1 MQLWLDFETLLIYCY
16 SFHSD
21 LLHNTVH
28 VIYVFLY
35 FHLSLHVCTDLWTP
49 YSQKENESSVP
60 KSLGS
65 EAGPPEK
72 LVVKKEAAEGE
83 LKDDDLLEDTDDYED
98 GEEEEE
104 DGDVEL
110 VDETPEDGQHR
121 AEDRFFLGTLAKLF
135 RGQASQSSRE
145 KLDIITVVSCKEKE

>member
-1 MQLWLDFETLLIYCY
+1 MF
-16 SFHSD
+16 S
-21 LLHNTVH
+21 
-28 VIYVFLY
+28 
-35 FHLSLHVCTDLWTP
+35 
-49 YSQKENESSVP
+49 KENESSAP

-72 LVVKKEAAEGE
+72 LVVKKEAAEK
-83 LKDDDLLEDTDDYED
+83 LKDDDLLEDADDYED
-98 GEEEEE
+98 GEEE

-145 KLDIITVVSCKEKE
+145 KLDIVTNVLARKKKKKRRPRCSCCRWNLQLPQREKIRQR

>member
-1 MQLWLDFETLLIYCY
+1 
-16 SFHSD
+16 
-21 LLHNTVH
+21 
-28 VIYVFLY
+28 
-35 FHLSLHVCTDLWTP
+35 
-49 YSQKENESSVP
+49 
-60 KSLGS
+60 
-65 EAGPPEK
+65 
-72 LVVKKEAAEGE
+72 VVKKEAAVE
-83 LKDDDLLEDTDDYED
+83 LKDDDLLEDADDYED

-145 KLDIITVVSCKEKE
+145 KLDKITVVLARKKNKKKRPLFSYCRWNLQQPYREKADKESVKKVSFIPLRVTVD

>member
-1 MQLWLDFETLLIYCY
+1 
-16 SFHSD
+16 
-21 LLHNTVH
+21 
-28 VIYVFLY
+28 
-35 FHLSLHVCTDLWTP
+35 
-49 YSQKENESSVP
+49 
-60 KSLGS
+60 
-65 EAGPPEK
+65 
-72 LVVKKEAAEGE
+72 VKKEAAEGE